1 MRKADVDTTPQIET
15 DVDDLYKLPLAE
27 FTAARNSLAGRLKKA
42 GLIEEANRVKSL
54 GKPSIS
60 AWTVN
65 QLFWKQRDSFEHLM
79 TAGERVGQAH
89 ALQLAGKTADTRG
102 ALAARRDALTNLA
115 RLAESLL
122 RDSGH
127 SPTAETIRRITTTI
141 EALSSRSSM
150 EQNHRPGRLSEDVD
164 PPGFESLAAFMP
176 VAERIEVAKAEPPKK
191 EVIPPA
197 VAAARAALAT
207 AEETLRLAR
216 GRTQEL
222 ARTLEEASQYADD
235 AEAQLAKAQAAAE
248 AAVKRRDMIAATAEK
263 AVASLKAAE
272 AAVDKARKK
281 LETSK

>member
-15 DVDDLYKLPLAE
+15 DVDDLYKLPVAE
-27 FTAARNSLAGRLKKA
+27 FTAARNSLAARLKKA

-65 QLFWKQRDSFEHLM
+65 QLFWKQRDSFEQLM

-102 ALAARRDALTNLA
+102 ALATRRDALTNLA

-127 SPTAETIRRITTTI
+127 SPTPETIRRITTTL

-164 PPGFESLAAFMP
+164 PPGFESLAALMP
-176 VAERIEVAKAEPPKK
+176 VAERIEVSKSEPPKK

-197 VAAARAALAT
+197 VAAARAALAA

-216 GRTQEL
+216 GRTQN
-222 ARTLEEASQYADD
+222 SQGRWG
-235 AEAQLAKAQAAAE
+235 
-248 AAVKRRDMIAATAEK
+248 KRVSTPMMRKHNWRKPRPPQKLPSNEGTRLLPPRRRRCVPESRRGRGRQGTEK
-263 AVASLKAAE
+263 IRNE
-272 AAVDKARKK
+272 
-281 LETSK
+281 